1 VTALPDLPCAC
12 MSARRL
18 SRLLTRLYAE
28 EMAGHMEPA
37 QFGLLQMMEHM
48 QHCTQAGLA
57 QALCMDKTTVSRD
70 IAVMKKRGWVEGGR
84 GGLRV
89 TPIGRRLLADAMP
102 HWQQAQKRL
111 RKALGDERWQ
121 ALFAA
126 MRVAS

>member
-1 VTALPDLPCAC
+1 

-18 SRLLTRLYAE
+18 ARMLTRLYAE
-28 EMAGHMEPA
+28 EMADHMEPA
-37 QFGLLQMMEHM
+37 PFGLLQMMEHM

-57 QALCMDKTTVSRD
+57 HALCMDKTTVSRD

-89 TPIGRRLLADAMP
+89 TPAGRRLLADTIP
-102 HWQQAQKRL
+102 HWQRAQKRL
-111 RKALGDERWQ
+111 RKALGDEGWH

-126 MRVAS
+126 MRAVDHEASA